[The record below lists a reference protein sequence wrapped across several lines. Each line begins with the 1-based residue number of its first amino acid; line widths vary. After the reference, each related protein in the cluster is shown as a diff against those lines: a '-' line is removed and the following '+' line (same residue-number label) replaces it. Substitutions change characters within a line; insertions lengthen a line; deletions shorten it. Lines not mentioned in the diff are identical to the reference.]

1 MTTKTC
7 TKCDET
13 KPLDDYSR
21 DRRSP
26 DGRVSECKT
35 CKNAQKRAY
44 REANREKIN
53 ARDRAYREVN
63 REKIATKARAY
74 YKANREKID
83 AQKRDYHEAN
93 REKCNARN
101 RAYRE
106 ANRETLAA
114 RSRAYHAENREQV
127 NARSRAYTRKLNE
140 ETRATATRNG
150 EPWTPE
156 EDHYLTTTTDTAAE
170 AAFNL
175 GRTIVSVWYRR
186 EKLRKAAA

>member
-74 YKANREKID
+74 YKANREQI
-83 AQKRDYHEAN
+83 ASQKCAYYEAN
-93 REKCNARN
+93 REQISAQQ
-101 RAYRE
+101 
-106 ANRETLAA
+106 
-114 RSRAYHAENREQV
+114 RAYHAENREQV
-127 NARSRAYTRKLNE
+127 NARSRAYTRKLIE